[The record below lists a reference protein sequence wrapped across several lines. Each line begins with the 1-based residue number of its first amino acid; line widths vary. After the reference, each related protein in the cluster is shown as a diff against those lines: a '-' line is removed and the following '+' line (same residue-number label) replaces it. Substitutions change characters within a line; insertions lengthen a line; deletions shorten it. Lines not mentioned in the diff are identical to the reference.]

1 MIVHEYPFNMAEH
14 EVFVEWVKSMRPHFP
29 LQSRVTV
36 RKDIMDYYLAEKDK
50 LYAYFKTIRSRFSA
64 TMDMWTSN
72 QNKGYMCVTLHW
84 IDDDEWKIQKRIIN
98 FFHVQGR
105 HTGERL
111 SYIVSSCLLKW
122 YVEKKMF
129 SLTLDNAS
137 ANEVAVKDLIVE
149 LKKHSPLVCGGLFF
163 HVRCANHILN
173 LVVKD
178 GMRVIASATEKIRAF
193 VVAVKGSPLQ
203 WEEFMKCATESWLD
217 TKPSLSVDVSTRWNS
232 TFLMLRDALYY
243 KDAFERLTSIDR
255 RRYRSIAPS
264 PF

>member
-1 MIVHEYPFNMAEH
+1 
-14 EVFVEWVKSMRPHFP
+14 
-29 LQSRVTV
+29 
-36 RKDIMDYYLAEKDK
+36 
-50 LYAYFKTIRSRFSA
+50 
-64 TMDMWTSN
+64 
-72 QNKGYMCVTLHW
+72 
-84 IDDDEWKIQKRIIN
+84 
-98 FFHVQGR
+98 
-105 HTGERL
+105 
-111 SYIVSSCLLKW
+111 
-122 YVEKKMF
+122 
-129 SLTLDNAS
+129 
-137 ANEVAVKDLIVE
+137 
-149 LKKHSPLVCGGLFF
+149 
-163 HVRCANHILN
+163 VRCANHILN

-203 WEEFMKCATESWLD
+203 WEEFMKCATECGLD